1 MKDIEFQTKALINS
15 IRKSNEY
22 NQYQRLYAKI
32 EQDVVLLSGLN
43 EFRKRNLNIQLQGNE
58 NSLET
63 CAMVRMEYEK
73 VLSNPLVSEFL
84 IAEQRLTTMLKEIT
98 HLIYDNVDLK
108 IDFMED

>member
-15 IRKSNEY
+15 IKKSNEY

-63 CAMVRMEYEK
+63 CAMVHVEYEK

-84 IAEQRLTTMLKEIT
+84 IAEQRLTTMLKEIV